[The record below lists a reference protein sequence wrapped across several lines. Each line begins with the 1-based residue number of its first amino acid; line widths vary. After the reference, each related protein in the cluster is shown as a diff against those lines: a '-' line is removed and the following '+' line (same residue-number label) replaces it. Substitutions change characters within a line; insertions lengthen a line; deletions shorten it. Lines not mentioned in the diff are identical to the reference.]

1 MASFVFCK
9 LQLSLRKILTMSLS
23 LLFISGGEIAIVFV
37 VILLLFGA
45 KSIPELA
52 KGLGNGMRE
61 FKKATDD
68 IKKEFRESTEDITKD
83 INQFKKDIESETKE
97 VIDKV
102 KKDINSD

>member
-1 MASFVFCK
+1 
-9 LQLSLRKILTMSLS
+9 MSLS

>member
-1 MASFVFCK
+1 MP
-9 LQLSLRKILTMSLS
+9 LN

-37 VILLLFGA
+37 VILLLFGS
-45 KSIPELA
+45 KSIPDLA
-52 KGLGNGMRE
+52 KGLGKGMRE

-68 IKKEFRESTEDITKD
+68 IKKEFRESTSDITKD
-83 INQFKKDIESETKE
+83 INDFKKDIESETRE

>member
-1 MASFVFCK
+1 MP
-9 LQLSLRKILTMSLS
+9 LN

-37 VILLLFGA
+37 VILLLFGS
-45 KSIPELA
+45 KSIPDLA
-52 KGLGNGMRE
+52 KGLGKGMRE

-68 IKKEFRESTEDITKD
+68 IKKEFRESTSDITKD
-83 INQFKKDIESETKE
+83 INEFKKDIESETRE